1 MMLGKRKMSDKLDK
15 VNKPNIKYVY
25 VVKKK
30 EKQPGMFAQ
39 LKKYLMQPR
48 LSREEKKFIIQN
60 YEASEQEIRD
70 IIANYFYLKSDLYD
84 IKDDIFREPIVKLI
98 KINSIIRLKGFKI
111 LEKYFEGKEEK
122 SLDEKEQKIFDLMI
136 NFSAIRALDHNTLTE
151 AEETVRIR
159 GRQMYDM
166 LEDVYSFELLEKYF
180 KDKPRETLSPEDQ
193 VLFDIVKKYGANRKP
208 GDKIMFLISD
218 LHDPFGV
225 VHEMMEETERDREMH
240 AFYAGTRRYNA
251 LEEVEKIPNYA
262 EMSYKELQEEQR
274 KLYTELKEKE
284 RVYERK

>member
-1 MMLGKRKMSDKLDK
+1 MLGKRKMSDKLDK
-15 VNKPNIKYVY
+15 ANIKY

-30 EKQPGMFAQ
+30 EKQAGMFTQ

-84 IKDDIFREPIVKLI
+84 IKDDIFREPIAKLM
-98 KINSIIRLKGFKI
+98 KINSIIYLKKFKI
-111 LEKYFEGKEEK
+111 LEKYFEGRNKED
-122 SLDEKEQKIFDLMI
+122 LNEKEQKVFFLMSEF
-136 NFSAIRALDHNTLTE
+136 NATRGLDHNTLTE

-159 GRQMYDM
+159 GRQMYRM
-166 LEDVYSFELLEKYF
+166 LKDVYTFELLEKYF
-180 KDKPRETLSPEDQ
+180 QDKPRETLSPEDQ
-193 VLFDIVKKYGANRKP
+193 VLFDILKKYGADRNP
-208 GDKIMFLISD
+208 GDIIEFVFSD

-225 VHEMMEETERDREMH
+225 VHEMMEETEQDREMY
-240 AFYAGTRRYNA
+240 AFYDGRERYNA
-251 LEEVEKIPNYA
+251 LEGVEYE

-274 KLYTELKEKE
+274 KLYAELKEKE
-284 RVYERK
+284 RIYERK